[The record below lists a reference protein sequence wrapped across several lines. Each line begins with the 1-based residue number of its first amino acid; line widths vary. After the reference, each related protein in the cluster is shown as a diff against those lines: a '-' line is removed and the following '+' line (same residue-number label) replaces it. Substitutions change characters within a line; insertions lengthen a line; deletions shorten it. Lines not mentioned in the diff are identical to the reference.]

1 MEDMLKDFFSNF
13 VSIKEIFAYNMAEVV
28 VIFLVTLSINFI
40 IKGFYSKFEARKHS
54 ENIYSIVIYALKTPI
69 RILIWVLGVSY
80 IIVLVNKFLN
90 FDILHSV
97 FLIRKIIFISL
108 IVLFLLNLINKY
120 EIYLKKQSKLSKK
133 TNIPLGTLCRV
144 LKIVSVAFGFLT
156 IIETSGI
163 NISGLLAFG
172 SISGIIVGFASKDL
186 LANFFGA
193 TLLYLDK
200 PFEVGDWIRSPDK
213 NIEGD
218 VESISWRLTKIRQ
231 FDKRPLYVPNSIFNS
246 IVIENAS
253 RMSHRRIKEIIG
265 VRYSDIKVIKKITD
279 DIKIMLM
286 NHNEIDSTQK
296 ILVNLIRFNKSS
308 IDFMVYTFTIT
319 INWAEYL
326 RVKQDVLLKI
336 NEIIECNNAQI
347 AFPTTT
353 IHLEESSNEDNDHI
367 VQNMISKNPKRL

>member
-1 MEDMLKDFFSNF
+1 M
-13 VSIKEIFAYNMAEVV
+13 
-28 VIFLVTLSINFI
+28 
-40 IKGFYSKFEARKHS
+40 
-54 ENIYSIVIYALKTPI
+54 
-69 RILIWVLGVSY
+69 
-80 IIVLVNKFLN
+80 
-90 FDILHSV
+90 
-97 FLIRKIIFISL
+97 
-108 IVLFLLNLINKY
+108 
-120 EIYLKKQSKLSKK
+120 
-133 TNIPLGTLCRV
+133 
-144 LKIVSVAFGFLT
+144 
-156 IIETSGI
+156 
-163 NISGLLAFG
+163 
-172 SISGIIVGFASKDL
+172 GFASKDL

-200 PFEVGDWIRSPDK
+200 PFEVGDWIRSPDI

-353 IHLEESSNEDNDHI
+353 IHLEKSSNEDNDHI